1 MAKGWRPD
9 DAVVLLMDPTKP
21 TARHHGPSL
30 PLPSLRSLR
39 ESLPKS
45 PHHPQ
50 ASKAQGDAIDYHA
63 LRKRQKAAQAA
74 SIGKWIK
81 RCDDVLRKPK
91 ADDAIKPPLAA
102 YVEVSDSGAPYI
114 RATDEQRLW
123 FGRTYVVAIDTV
135 TQPGGGAVQPDPS
148 TGGGQIQF

>member
-1 MAKGWRPD
+1 
-9 DAVVLLMDPTKP
+9 MDPTKP

-50 ASKAQGDAIDYHA
+50 ASKPEAQAIDYRA
-63 LRKRQKAAQAA
+63 LRARQKAAKAA
-74 SIGKWIK
+74 SIAKWLK

-91 ADDAIKPPLAA
+91 AENAIIPPLDA
-102 YVEVSDSGAPYI
+102 YVEVSGEGAPYI
-114 RATDEQRLW
+114 RATSEQRLW
-123 FGRTYVVAIDTV
+123 FGRTYVVDVDTV
-135 TQPGGGAVQPDPS
+135 TPPGSGTVQPDPS
-148 TGGGQIQF
+148 DGGGLIQF